1 MKREK
6 LKSLG
11 LNDDQINE
19 IMDLN
24 GADIEKAKSNAD
36 QVIEEN
42 KTLKEQMASRDKD
55 LKKLQD
61 QAKGNEDL
69 LNQFKDLQ
77 KKYKTDTQAL
87 NKKVETVKL
96 NSAVDQVLSA
106 NKVRNNKAIKALLNN
121 DEIKFGED
129 GKLTGLDNQIKALK
143 KSDPYLFNEGT
154 KSDYEPSNG
163 KEPKTLKK
171 LNDMSLTERVELK
184 QSDPDAYES
193 LVKQSG
199 Y

>member
-19 IMDLN
+19 VMSLN
-24 GADIEKAKSNAD
+24 GADIEKAKSNVD
-36 QVIEEN
+36 QVTEEN

-61 QAKGNEDL
+61 QVKDNEDL
-69 LNQFKDLQ
+69 SNQFKDLQ

-87 NKKVETVKL
+87 NEKVETVKL

-129 GKLTGLDNQIKALK
+129 GKLTGLDDQIKNLK
-143 KSDPYLFNEGT
+143 KSDPYLFDGGQKTN
-154 KSDYEPSNG
+154 YQPNNG
-163 KEPKTLKK
+163 QEPKTTKK
-171 LNDMSLTERVELK
+171 LSDMSLVERVELK
-184 QSDPDAYES
+184 QSDPDTYES

-199 Y
+199 F

>member
-11 LNDDQINE
+11 LNEDQINE
-19 IMDLN
+19 IMSLN

-36 QVIEEN
+36 QVAEEN
-42 KTLKEQMASRDKD
+42 KALKEQMASRDKD

-61 QAKGNEDL
+61 QVKDNEDL
-69 LNQFKDLQ
+69 SNQFKDLQ

-87 NKKVETVKL
+87 NEKVETVKL

-106 NKVRNNKAIKALLNN
+106 NQVRNNKAIKALLNN
-121 DEIKFGED
+121 DEIKFSED
-129 GKLTGLDNQIKALK
+129 GKLTGLDDQIKALK